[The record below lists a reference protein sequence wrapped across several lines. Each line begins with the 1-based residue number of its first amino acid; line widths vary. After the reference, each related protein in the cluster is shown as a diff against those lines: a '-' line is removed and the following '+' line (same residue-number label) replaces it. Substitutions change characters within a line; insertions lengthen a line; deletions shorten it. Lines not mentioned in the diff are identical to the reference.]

1 MQLPEAWAEKMAC
14 PYCATRP
21 LGVFHPTGQAD
32 RFVCQSCDTSFQLE
46 DQGTR
51 LRFVTLPDVVNQA
64 FRMKWVPL
72 EDALAEFA
80 SQQSKAMPSTSSDVE
95 YISSPLDTDP
105 RKSPLQNGEP
115 LNQDLIGGDIEPA
128 NVHEQPEPSEI
139 GNSEPDFMKDVLPT
153 TSNGQDQES
162 NPFRSPFHQEDLDIP
177 GLQPDEV
184 AAELDKPAKN
194 VWQEMEM
201 RRQEREDAENADS
214 SIPSISSSYDGQ
226 TGTHFSRPLDLNN
239 PPPIRPLEDTPKA
252 AIPIPPIRGVVPPTD
267 IEDLRRD
274 AVVASNMPGVSE
286 RMQTAAQRA
295 VELQK
300 LGNTLTEVR
309 SILERSSG
317 LTPDQ
322 VGEVMKGLDKPEEKK
337 RVTRF
342 FLVFSI
348 IAIAIFSLIAWWF
361 FSNNLLNGGNTET
374 PDAEET
380 VESGGVPRRLVDP
393 SSLPEPLQTYVP
405 DGVRIFN
412 DPPLVERA
420 SEADLP
426 PTTCPTNKIEAA
438 SIFGGQAKDW
448 SQEEKNNGWMMVT
461 TLQGVEIKV
470 PTGMS
475 AGYLVFVR
483 GPEMRSVLG
492 PAVIRNIYMI
502 SISCS

>member
-1 MQLPEAWAEKMAC
+1 
-14 PYCATRP
+14 
-21 LGVFHPTGQAD
+21 
-32 RFVCQSCDTSFQLE
+32 
-46 DQGTR
+46 
-51 LRFVTLPDVVNQA
+51 
-64 FRMKWVPL
+64 
-72 EDALAEFA
+72 
-80 SQQSKAMPSTSSDVE
+80 
-95 YISSPLDTDP
+95 
-105 RKSPLQNGEP
+105 
-115 LNQDLIGGDIEPA
+115 
-128 NVHEQPEPSEI
+128 
-139 GNSEPDFMKDVLPT
+139 
-153 TSNGQDQES
+153 
-162 NPFRSPFHQEDLDIP
+162 
-177 GLQPDEV
+177 
-184 AAELDKPAKN
+184 
-194 VWQEMEM
+194 
-201 RRQEREDAENADS
+201 
-214 SIPSISSSYDGQ
+214 
-226 TGTHFSRPLDLNN
+226 
-239 PPPIRPLEDTPKA
+239 
-252 AIPIPPIRGVVPPTD
+252 
-267 IEDLRRD
+267 
-274 AVVASNMPGVSE
+274 
-286 RMQTAAQRA
+286 MQTAAQRA